1 MATNVTTFNPA
12 QLPAFARNRT
22 SVSALTKAL
31 ANSGGS
37 GYPHRISIK
46 GGVFRLISNGKE
58 IASIEERYLDVAI
71 VNAAEF
77 VTRKFYGIAFEDGVA
92 TPPKCWSSNGL
103 VPDGNSSEK
112 QASAC
117 ASCEQNIKGSGA
129 NDSKACRSQQ
139 RIAVVLANDLSG
151 NVLQLE
157 VPGKSLF
164 GKEDNGN
171 FPLKAYASWA
181 KAQGYDPDMVVTRIK
196 FDTAE
201 SHPKMFFKT
210 MRYLSDDEFEV
221 VEGQAKT
228 TDAHDAVLLNLGDVT
243 AAPAAKQL
251 AASAPVAKEEE
262 EAPAPKPKTK
272 AKAKA
277 VEPEE
282 EEAPAVEPTVRK
294 AAEAP
299 ALPARKALASVVAN
313 WDTDD

>member
-31 ANSGGS
+31 ANSGSS

-46 GGVFRLISNGKE
+46 GGVFRLISSGKE
-58 IASIEERYLDVAI
+58 IASIEERYLDVVI
-71 VNAAEF
+71 INAAEF
-77 VTRKFYGIAFEDGVA
+77 VTRKFYGVAFDDNVA
-92 TPPKCWSSNGL
+92 TAPKCWSTNGL
-103 VPDGNSSEK
+103 VPDDNATDK

-139 RIAVVLANDLSG
+139 RIAVVLPADLSG

-171 FPLKAYASWA
+171 YPLKAYASWA
-181 KAQGYDPDMVVTRIK
+181 KAQGYDTDMVVTRIK

-201 SHPKMFFKT
+201 SHPKLFFKS
-210 MRYLSDDEFEV
+210 MRYLSDDEFEII
-221 VEGQAKT
+221 ESQAKT
-228 TDAHDAVLLNLGDVT
+228 TDAKDAVLLNLGGGA
-243 AAPAAKQL
+243 AAPAAKKL
-251 AASAPVAKEEE
+251 AAPVVEVEE
-262 EAPAPKPKTK
+262 EAPAPKPKAK

-277 VEPEE
+277 AEPDE